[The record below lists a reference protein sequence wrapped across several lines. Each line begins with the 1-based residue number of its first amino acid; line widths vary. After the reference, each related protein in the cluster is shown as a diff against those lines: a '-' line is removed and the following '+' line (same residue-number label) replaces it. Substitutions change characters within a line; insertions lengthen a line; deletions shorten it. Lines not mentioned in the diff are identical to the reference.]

1 MEMLNARYWMVAWA
15 LGACCSRSLV
25 QRLGFQADPCDEKFF
40 FLRIVSIS
48 PYVHFVPGERSIAKM
63 GAQKKS
69 SRFWKK
75 EFAANSFFQKRE
87 LFFCASVRAKNC
99 ALAPK
104 IEKREMR
111 K

>member
-63 GAQKKS
+63 GARKKVLVS
-69 SRFWKK
+69 GKRNLHF
-75 EFAANSFFQKRE
+75 FAQAF
-87 LFFCASVRAKNC
+87 
-99 ALAPK
+99 APK
-104 IEKREMR
+104 IVRWRQNSRNEKCENR
-111 K
+111 